1 MKTKVLFKCITDIE
15 TYIIPSENISFLK
28 PIISQDG
35 MTYIKVEY
43 FDDELCINNSIYC
56 TNVEKIN

>member
-15 TYIIPSENISFLK
+15 TYIISSENISLLK
-28 PIISQDG
+28 TIISQDG
-35 MTYIKVEY
+35 MAYIRVDY
-43 FDDELCINNSIYC
+43 FDDELCIYSSIYC